1 MFTFCELRGG
11 KKMKQLQVFN
21 HQEFGALEVIHLNGK
36 EMFNLENVAWS
47 LGYTKVAKGK
57 TYLRKDRIEK
67 VIQKADISVIVH
79 DGQPYITED
88 GLYELIFESETQKAK
103 EFRKWVTSEV
113 LPSIRK
119 HGAYMT
125 PNTINALLQDPDLI
139 IGLASQLKQEQQAR
153 QVAEQKNLML
163 TQQIAENASKI
174 TYLDQILQSQDTV
187 TVSQVAADYG
197 LSAMKLNKILK
208 EEKVQYK
215 VNNQWLLYS
224 KYQNKGYTK
233 SKTVDVVHTDG
244 SRSVK
249 MNTRWTQ
256 KGRLFIHELL
266 TKRGIIPEMDREAM

>member
-1 MFTFCELRGG
+1 MN
-11 KKMKQLQVFN
+11 QLQVFN
-21 HQEFGALEVIHLNGK
+21 NEELGQVRTVVKGEDVWFVAKDVCEVLEIKNTTQAMQKLDP
-36 EMFNLENVAWS
+36 EERTMFNIGRQGETNIINES
-47 LGYTKVAKGK
+47 
-57 TYLRKDRIEK
+57 
-67 VIQKADISVIVH
+67 
-79 DGQPYITED
+79 
-88 GLYELIFESETQKAK
+88 GLYSLIMTSRKPQAKAFK
-103 EFRKWVTSEV
+103 KWVTNEV

-125 PNTINALLQDPDLI
+125 PKTINALLQDPDLI

-153 QVAEQKNLML
+153 QIAEQKNLML

-197 LSAMKLNKILK
+197 LSAMKLNKILND
-208 EEKVQYK
+208 EKVQYK

-224 KYQNKGYTK
+224 KHQNKGYTK

-266 TKRGIIPEMDREAM
+266 TKRGIIPEMDRAAV